1 MDLVGRNSMPYSLHR
16 INQLSLYLEVFSFKL
31 RAAWSDL
38 LENYISGAQK
48 NNKHNLCV
56 YILYI
61 NVIIS
66 YCFRVCSQH
75 GAWMNMPPSFIFVIV
90 KVLSIAAVIGLTI
103 PCGSTEIEE
112 HIKQRHP
119 SWLTHSRSPRS
130 MEFETI
136 LLHFLHN
143 TDVNILYRLFGN
155 RKYMYIYLPIHQEY
169 GFLGKQKISLYFQG
183 STCENL

>member
-1 MDLVGRNSMPYSLHR
+1 MYF
-16 INQLSLYLEVFSFKL
+16 EVFFFKL
-31 RAAWSDL
+31 CAAWSDR

-48 NNKHNLCV
+48 HNKHNLHV

-66 YCFRVCSQH
+66 YSFRVCSQH
-75 GAWMNMPPSFIFVIV
+75 GAWINTASFI
-90 KVLSIAAVIGLTI
+90 
-103 PCGSTEIEE
+103 
-112 HIKQRHP
+112 RHCE
-119 SWLTHSRSPRS
+119 SFEQSRCDWLNHTTWSHGNCRTHSMETLKLVNTQPLPRS

-143 TDVNILYRLFGN
+143 TDVNMQYRLFSD

-169 GFLGKQKISLYFQG
+169 GYLGKQKNCLFSPS
-183 STCENL
+183 STCEHLWPLPCIIHSHTTWF